1 MVAGTGGTALGG
13 SRRITWRGIL
23 FWGVLVLCL
32 PLAFVGLFAAPNEY
46 ASWGGSGVDCDGPA
60 GIVLAAWPSLIVYGL
75 AALVLGLRASRR
87 RSWAAGAGALLCL
100 LLVAGLVRNIR
111 AANRE
116 ATAPGYR
123 ETCLE

>member
-1 MVAGTGGTALGG
+1 VACAPPPP
-13 SRRITWRGIL
+13 
-23 FWGVLVLCL
+23 FFL
-32 PLAFVGLFAAPNEY
+32 PP
-46 ASWGGSGVDCDGPA
+46 P
-60 GIVLAAWPSLIVYGL
+60 PPPPVYGL